1 MPELPEVEIT
11 RLGIT
16 PHLQNRMVTGVVV
29 RHPQLRWPVPE
40 RLAALLT
47 GSIVQT
53 VDRRGKYLLLRF
65 PHGTLVLHLG
75 MSGSLRIIAADEPA
89 GVHDHF
95 DLVLGA
101 KAMRLRDPRRF
112 GAVLWYA
119 DDIGSHPLLAHLGVE
134 PLTDAFSAD
143 YLYRATRG
151 RKQAIKLLLMDHRV
165 VVGVGNIY
173 ANESLYR
180 AGIRPTLQAG
190 RLTRVAAERLVNE
203 VRATL
208 RDALAAGGS
217 SLRDFLHTDGAAG
230 YFQQQYFVY
239 GREGENCRRCDTPI
253 RRITQAQRATFYCY
267 RCQPSGRVR

>member
-1 MPELPEVEIT
+1 
-11 RLGIT
+11 
-16 PHLQNRMVTGVVV
+16 
-29 RHPQLRWPVPE
+29 
-40 RLAALLT
+40 
-47 GSIVQT
+47 
-53 VDRRGKYLLLRF
+53 
-65 PHGTLVLHLG
+65 
-75 MSGSLRIIAADEPA
+75 
-89 GVHDHF
+89 
-95 DLVLGA
+95 
-101 KAMRLRDPRRF
+101 
-112 GAVLWYA
+112 VLWYA

-217 SLRDFLHTDGAAG
+217 SLRDFLH
-230 YFQQQYFVY
+230 
-239 GREGENCRRCDTPI
+239 
-253 RRITQAQRATFYCY
+253 
-267 RCQPSGRVR
+267 